1 MSDAAPRIGLT
12 ADLFNSRGRPMFGDG
27 PFELLRAAGL
37 TATRLPP
44 DGGEIDPAAVAEF
57 DALLVGGSRLTVASL
72 ARDAG
77 RLRIVARNGV
87 GYDAVDADALAERG
101 ILLTNTPIAVR
112 HPVGAMAMSF
122 LLALSL
128 RMPIKSRLPRE
139 GRWAERGD
147 FPGMGL
153 PGRALGIVGLGGI
166 GRELIRL
173 VAPFGMRLLGADPFV
188 TRDQL
193 AGAPCELI
201 SLDELMAEA
210 DFVVVAC
217 LLDDSTRKLINA
229 DRLALMKPTAFL
241 INVARGPIVDEAAL
255 IDALKSGKIAG
266 AGLDVFE
273 REPADPANP
282 LFAMDNVIATPHSL
296 CWTDQLVDGC
306 ARGALKSIVDAIE
319 GRLPEFVVN
328 KSAIGHP
335 RVLRWRAAA
344 PTGDGS
350 GTAGA

>member
-1 MSDAAPRIGLT
+1 MNDAAPRIGIA
-12 ADLFNSRGRPMFGDG
+12 ADLFNSRGQPTFGAG

-37 TATRLPP
+37 TWTQLPP

-57 DALLVGGSRLTVASL
+57 DALLVGGSRLAASSL
-72 ARDAG
+72 ARDSG

-87 GYDAVDADALAERG
+87 GYDAIDADALAERG

-128 RMPIKSRLPRE
+128 RMPIKSRLARE

-147 FPGMGL
+147 FPGIGL
-153 PGRALGIVGLGGI
+153 PGRALGVVGLGGI
-166 GRELIRL
+166 GREVIRL
-173 VAPFGMRLLGADPFV
+173 VAPFGMRILGADPFV

-193 AGAPCELI
+193 AGAPVELM

-210 DFVVVAC
+210 DFVIVAC
-217 LLDDSTRKLINA
+217 LLDESTRKLINA

-255 IDALKSGKIAG
+255 IEALQAGRIAG

-273 REPADPANP
+273 REPADAASP

-306 ARGALKSIVDAIE
+306 ARGALKSIVDVIE

-328 KSAIGHP
+328 KSAIGRP
-335 RVLRWRAAA
+335 RVLRWRAGA
-344 PTGDGS
+344 